1 MESTLTDIRNQLDR
15 GSFKNEEHIRVCV
28 VIRILQE
35 LGWNIWSPDEVNLE
49 FAVAPDEDN
58 TKVDVAIRSG
68 PSQLIAFI
76 EVKALG
82 LLRSK
87 LSDN

>member
-35 LGWNIWSPDEVNLE
+35 LGWNVWSPDEVNLE

-58 TKVDVAIRSG
+58 TKVTS
-68 PSQLIAFI
+68 LF
-76 EVKALG
+76 ALG
-82 LLRSK
+82 LLN
-87 LSDN
+87 LSHSLR